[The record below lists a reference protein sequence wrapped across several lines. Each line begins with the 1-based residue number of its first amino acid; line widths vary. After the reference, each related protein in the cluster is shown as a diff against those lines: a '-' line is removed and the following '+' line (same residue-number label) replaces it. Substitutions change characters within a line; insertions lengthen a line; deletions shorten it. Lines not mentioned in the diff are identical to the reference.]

1 MAPWPFRRFRAAASV
16 YALLVQSAAALLLIA
31 VLRAAEPP
39 TAAEWVRFAM
49 LAGTAGV
56 VVVATSVS
64 IRLRREI
71 RRDPWT
77 VHIAY
82 LVAGGL
88 VLPVE
93 LLAVLLA
100 GPVVHR
106 RLEGRTAPRQWL
118 LVTSATCLAI
128 FAGRWVVGWQSPEWN
143 LLRAIAAGTVLLVV
157 RAALVAIGL
166 RLQEP
171 GALWADVLGESADAL
186 LGIVAVCFG
195 GVLGV
200 ALLREPTV
208 APLAAPLLA
217 LLDMASQLPHWRR
230 SAQRDG
236 KTGLANALHWDRL
249 AREELRRACARGQCT
264 AVLLLD
270 LDHFKRVNDEV
281 GHMAGDAVLAAMA
294 LTLRGAV
301 RKDDLVGRFGG
312 EEFVVLLPDSCPEM
326 AYAVADRI
334 RLEIAR
340 MSVPTRDTLGV
351 QRELDGLTVSAGVAT
366 TERFGYELP
375 ELLAAADAA
384 LLSAKASG
392 RNAVTVA

>member
-1 MAPWPFRRFRAAASV
+1 
-16 YALLVQSAAALLLIA
+16 
-31 VLRAAEPP
+31 
-39 TAAEWVRFAM
+39 M

-208 APLAAPLLA
+208 APLAAPLLWA
-217 LLDMASQLPHWRR
+217 LLIGVGMSAFPLALVIISVRASNAADTRQL
-230 SAQRDG
+230 SAMSQSIGYLIASAGPFLFGVLHDS
-236 KTGLANALHWDRL
+236 TGDWSASL
-249 AREELRRACARGQCT
+249 
-264 AVLLLD
+264 V
-270 LDHFKRVNDEV
+270 
-281 GHMAGDAVLAAMA
+281 AAM
-294 LTLRGAV
+294 V
-301 RKDDLVGRFGG
+301 IVVVQSVVGF
-312 EEFVVLLPDSCPEM
+312 F
-326 AYAVADRI
+326 
-334 RLEIAR
+334 
-340 MSVPTRDTLGV
+340 
-351 QRELDGLTVSAGVAT
+351 AGRPRT
-366 TERFGYELP
+366 I
-375 ELLAAADAA
+375 
-384 LLSAKASG
+384 
-392 RNAVTVA
+392 